1 MLRARTFLVF
11 LGLLGSSFYASAQKG
26 ISGNPQLVVCVY
38 NDAGIPAPVIE
49 RAQREVAKIFRSAG
63 LPIEWSSAATTAES
77 PAWRLTPASPVR
89 PTLAMRIVPR
99 SRNLSGEVFGI
110 AFLGPD
116 GFGQQADVFY
126 DNVASLS
133 KHAVR
138 NSGLIL
144 GAVMAHELGH
154 LVLGSNSHAASGLMK
169 AHWDSEEL
177 KKMSMGQLRFEPTQ
191 AVQLQAS
198 KWQRP
203 TTKIDST
210 LRAAM
215 DPRREPQP

>member
-1 MLRARTFLVF
+1 MLRVRTFLVF
-11 LGLLGSSFYASAQKG
+11 LGVLGSSFYASAQKG

-38 NDAGIPAPVIE
+38 NDAGIPAPVME
-49 RAQREVAKIFRSAG
+49 RAQREVAKIFRSTGVG
-63 LPIEWSSAATTAES
+63 LEWSCQAAITGPGALRLA
-77 PAWRLTPASPVR
+77 PAPAARSMLVVR
-89 PTLAMRIVPR
+89 VVPR
-99 SRNLSGEVFGI
+99 ARNLSGEVFGI

-126 DNVASLS
+126 DDVASLS
-133 KHAVR
+133 KHSVR

-154 LVLGSNSHAASGLMK
+154 LVLGCNSHAASGLMK

-177 KKMSMGQLRFEPTQ
+177 KKMSMGQLRFEPGQ
-191 AVQLQAS
+191 ALKVQAWT
-198 KWQRP
+198 WQRP

-215 DPRREPQP
+215 EPRREQQP